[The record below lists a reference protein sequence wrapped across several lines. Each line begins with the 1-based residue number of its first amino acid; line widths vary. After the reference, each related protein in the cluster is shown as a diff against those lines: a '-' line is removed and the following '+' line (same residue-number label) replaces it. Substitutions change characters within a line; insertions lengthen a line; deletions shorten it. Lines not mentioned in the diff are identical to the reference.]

1 MTEDSLI
8 DLGNVI
14 TGHDIVSEL
23 THEEMYY
30 YPTKQYCPIDQN
42 SLFKNNVSK
51 EEKTKN
57 LTCHPS
63 YIQNKTWHVYSK
75 KLQGGLCKVC
85 VLFYQNWDRNLEVN
99 LLDLYLKMLVSR
111 TK

>member
-1 MTEDSLI
+1 MNENICDSQSKTKRASKEKNKVTEDSLI

-51 EEKTKN
+51 EEKPK
-57 LTCHPS
+57 
-63 YIQNKTWHVYSK
+63 I
-75 KLQGGLCKVC
+75 
-85 VLFYQNWDRNLEVN
+85 
-99 LLDLYLKMLVSR
+99 
-111 TK
+111 